1 MFCLSLLIKT
11 ARECINI
18 GPIKSNFQI
27 FFCCCNC
34 LKNVTKQAV
43 KLRLPQKQEQ
53 FLQLKF
59 DLRMWKP
66 NVNLP
71 TSLSL
76 SFLLTGWQWAI
87 KANYGSGRQRV
98 GEKARVRLSLVTY
111 SREALPNPNQL
122 YCFGVEEEE
131 AVKKAPVSRLH
142 GSEEER
148 KGERAILNRDTF
160 PLSPSPSPSRSL
172 VAAPQSRAEEGES
185 TITAEC
191 RTRIGWRKKEKNE
204 VTARRLHSI
213 RQRTSEMNQIGGDI
227 RKAQRLISLKSSKKL
242 KCRLVNRIL
251 VQLLTF

>member
-59 DLRMWKP
+59 DLRMWKLEFT
-66 NVNLP
+66 NV
-71 TSLSL
+71 SLSL
-76 SFLLTGWQWAI
+76 SSSLGD
-87 KANYGSGRQRV
+87 SGRLRPIMAV
-98 GEKARVRLSLVTY
+98 GVRELVRK
-111 SREALPNPNQL
+111 RESDWFWWRIRERHCRIRISSTAS
-122 YCFGVEEEE
+122 
-131 AVKKAPVSRLH
+131 ASKKKKQWRKHRSRLH

-160 PLSPSPSPSRSL
+160 PLSPSPSPLRSL
-172 VAAPQSRAEEGES
+172 VAAPQSRAEERES